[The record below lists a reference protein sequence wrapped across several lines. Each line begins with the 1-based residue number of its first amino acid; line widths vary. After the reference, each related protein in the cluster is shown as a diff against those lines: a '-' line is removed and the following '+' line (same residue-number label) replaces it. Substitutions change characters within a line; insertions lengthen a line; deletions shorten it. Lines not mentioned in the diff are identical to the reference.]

1 MLSINNLD
9 ITFTDGVE
17 VKHAIKHLDLE
28 VKDHEF
34 ITIIGANGSGKS
46 TLLNCIAGSIDSDS
60 GSINLDGVELT
71 KLKNHQRA
79 KYLGRV
85 FQDPLVGTIGD
96 MLVMENLF
104 LASQRGKRATLGWGL
119 SKKSAEKYKELLKPI
134 GLGLEDRLNTKMKN
148 LSGGQRQSI
157 TLLMATMN
165 NPHLLLLDEHTAA
178 LDPETAKKV
187 MELTER
193 VVREKTIMTIMI
205 THNMKDAIRYGD
217 RLIMLDEGRIIYDIS
232 GEEKQK
238 LTVDDLVAKFNKKH
252 VNIDNTANLFNQ

>member
-9 ITFTDGVE
+9 ITFTDGIE
-17 VKHAIKHLDLE
+17 IKHAIKHLDLE
-28 VKDHEF
+28 IQDHEF
-34 ITIIGANGSGKS
+34 ITIIGSNGSGKS
-46 TLLNCIAGSIDSDS
+46 TLLNCIAGSIIADS
-60 GSINLDGVELT
+60 GTINLDGVELT
-71 KLKNHQRA
+71 KLENHQRA
-79 KYLGRV
+79 KYIARV

-104 LASQRGKRATLGWGL
+104 LASQRGKRSTLGWGL
-119 SKKSAEKYKELLKPI
+119 SKKRSEEYKKMLEPI
-134 GLGLEDRLNTKMKN
+134 GLGLEDRLNTKMQN

-187 MELTER
+187 MDLTEK
-193 VVREKTIMTIMI
+193 VVQEKQITTIMI

-217 RLIMLDEGRIIYDIS
+217 RLIMLDEGKIIYDIK
-232 GEEKQK
+232 GEEKKK
-238 LTVDDLVAKFNKKH
+238 LTVEDLINKFNKKH
-252 VNIDNTANLFNQ
+252 VEMDDSSALL